1 MEFIWQD
8 MRYGV
13 RLLLK
18 EFGELSMT
26 IRAN

>member
-8 MRYGV
+8 MRYGA
-13 RLLLK
+13 RMLLK